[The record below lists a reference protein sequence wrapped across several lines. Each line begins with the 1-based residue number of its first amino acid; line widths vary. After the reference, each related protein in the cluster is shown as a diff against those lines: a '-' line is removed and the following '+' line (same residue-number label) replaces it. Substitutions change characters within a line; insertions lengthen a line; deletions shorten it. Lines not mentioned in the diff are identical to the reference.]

1 MDDEKAIG
9 TIGGKKESVGVKE
22 WEDLCYG
29 CLGKKPA
36 YVNVQEKIEQRKY
49 FSFYDYEYYLDV
61 HKQYELMDTC
71 MDLREGLCESYAWYK
86 EHADEVVKKPYLEYI
101 DQHLIEQ

>member
-9 TIGGKKESVGVKE
+9 TIGGKKESVSAKE
-22 WEDLCYG
+22 WVDLCYE

-61 HKQYELMDTC
+61 HKQYELMDNC
-71 MDLREGLCESYAWYK
+71 MDLREGLRESYAWYK